1 VPLTPDARE
10 HRFNRLYTEHYDPV
24 RSYLWRRDPALCEDA
39 LAETFLVAWRRLD
52 DIPIDAR
59 PWLIGVARNT
69 RLNLRRAMRR
79 RESLSKRLEA
89 TAVEE
94 VAAEPGAACVQIRD
108 ALARLTETDREILLL
123 SVWEELDRAG
133 IARAIGCSKANV
145 SVRLHRAR
153 RRFEAALA
161 ASTNDS
167 SAHQTLLPGGA
178 SDGC

>member
-1 VPLTPDARE
+1 MPLTPDARE
-10 HRFNRLYTEHYDPV
+10 GRFNRLYAEHYDAV
-24 RSYLWRRDPALCEDA
+24 RSYLWRRDPALCDDA

-79 RESLSKRLEA
+79 RESLSQRLEA
-89 TAVEE
+89 TAVE
-94 VAAEPGAACVQIRD
+94 VAEEPGSASIRIGD
-108 ALARLTETDREILLL
+108 ALARLSETDREILLL
-123 SVWEELDRAG
+123 SVWDELDRAG
-133 IARAIGCSKANV
+133 IARVIGCSKANV

-153 RRFEAALA
+153 RRFEVALA
-161 ASTNDS
+161 ASRDDS
-167 SAHQTLLPGGA
+167 PAHQTLLPGGA